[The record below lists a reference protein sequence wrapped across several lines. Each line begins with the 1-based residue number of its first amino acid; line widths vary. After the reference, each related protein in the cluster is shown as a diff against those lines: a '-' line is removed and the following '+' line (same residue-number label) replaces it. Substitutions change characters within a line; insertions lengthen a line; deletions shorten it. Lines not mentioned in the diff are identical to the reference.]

1 MDSATLIIALAALEE
16 GAVRPAARLL
26 ERAPSSVAAALDRL
40 EQQLAVPLLHR
51 AGGGLALSV
60 SAEALLPRLRQLC
73 EGLAPLAGLGAAGP
87 GAGNLATQRWLAAN
101 PVRLRALRRFARVVR
116 TGSIRRAARD
126 IGIGQP
132 QLTRQMRDLEQA
144 LGCVL
149 MERGAAGIEPTPEGR
164 QLYDIAVESER
175 LWGELTATSARRFV
189 RELKTVRLGS
199 IIPLAHEG
207 RLARLLATLVAHWA
221 PRDEHRLFL
230 SSSTA
235 DDLLAGL
242 KAGRFDAVLV
252 DVDMLPDSFEHKD
265 IMTSELALVGAP
277 DSRFDAGDGPP
288 PIDRWLKERRFAL
301 PSDRTGLRHRIRALM
316 EAGGLDARR
325 LDDALEIDSVA
336 VILRLVI
343 EHGFASV
350 LPLDAV
356 RALSTP
362 LLLRPLGAGS
372 HISYRLVWLPTH
384 ASRLAASA
392 IEAAFLRLSAPAA
405 V

>member
-1 MDSATLIIALAALEE
+1 M
-16 GAVRPAARLL
+16 
-26 ERAPSSVAAALDRL
+26 
-40 EQQLAVPLLHR
+40 
-51 AGGGLALSV
+51 
-60 SAEALLPRLRQLC
+60 
-73 EGLAPLAGLGAAGP
+73 
-87 GAGNLATQRWLAAN
+87 
-101 PVRLRALRRFARVVR
+101 RLRALRRFARVVR

-164 QLYDIAVESER
+164 LLYDIAVESER
-175 LWGELTATSARRFV
+175 LWGDLTATSARRFV

-207 RLARLLATLVAHWA
+207 RLARLLATLVSHWA

-277 DSRFDAGDGPP
+277 DSSVDGAEEGGDGPP
-288 PIDRWLKERRFAL
+288 PLESWLKERRFAL

-316 EAGGLDARR
+316 EAGGLDGRR

-362 LLLRPLGAGS
+362 LLLRPLGPGS

-392 IEAAFLRLSAPAA
+392 IEAAFLRLSAPGP